1 MESLTFREVMQL
13 TPYQKHPFNTSIA
26 WGSKGFRA
34 EHDDAEN
41 KRVQK
46 SFRESVAWAEKMKK
60 RLGLKKKRP

>member
-41 KRVQK
+41 KRVLSEAADYCGRQQK
-46 SFRESVAWAEKMKK
+46 N
-60 RLGLKKKRP
+60 